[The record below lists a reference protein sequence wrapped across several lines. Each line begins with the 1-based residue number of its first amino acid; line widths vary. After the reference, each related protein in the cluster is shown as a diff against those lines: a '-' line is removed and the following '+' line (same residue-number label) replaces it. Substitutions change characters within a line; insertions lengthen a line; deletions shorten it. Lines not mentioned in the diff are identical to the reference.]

1 MIRFL
6 EISANALMR
15 LCIALALLLAFT
27 VSAFAQDTTVTL
39 GWGDLAGALLITFL
53 PIAGVALLGLI
64 LSLPAIKQHLSK
76 ERTEQLEQLA
86 ERALGYAAL
95 QIADKLKGQTLTI
108 EIQNELARKAAQ
120 YAIDHGSKAILDFAG
135 GNAVLQDKM
144 KARLLTSPAVNA
156 AMQGGA
162 PAMAQPVK

>member
-1 MIRFL
+1 MTRTL
-6 EISANALMR
+6 NMLKCASLSAAFVV
-15 LCIALALLLAFT
+15 AFT
-27 VSAFAQDTTVTL
+27 VSAFAQDNTVTL
-39 GWGDLAGALLITFL
+39 GWGDLVGALLITFL

-64 LSLPAIKQHLSK
+64 LGLPAIKQHLSK